1 MFNITSKYFSF
12 FNNKPPA
19 GWVAHITRNFLT
31 CYSCSY
37 SSSLV
42 WLCKFKKKGAKC
54 RKKMSFKKWQSR
66 TCFLNDENPTHVV
79 SPGKKKLIRPHV
91 LKHQWI
97 EAAFAVLIFVYTRR
111 KKLELTFSNF
121 LTVKK
126 LELDFT
132 NLFNL
137 GKNNQHWIVY
147 WSLGRRKVLMGCQ
160 LCNF

>member
-42 WLCKFKKKGAKC
+42 WLCKLKKKT
-54 RKKMSFKKWQSR
+54 Q
-66 TCFLNDENPTHVV
+66 NDEQKCHLKNDKVGHDENSTQVV
-79 SPGKKKLIRPHV
+79 SLGKEKLIRPHV